1 MEIFFSFFLEI
12 FLKSACRKLTAI
24 LEQNCKRNVDQHAS
38 EIMWLYGLRKKFF
51 GRCLLLEWHIQVP
64 KSINRSYWQEKFLF
78 NFAGIICV
86 RELLIMKV
94 YNFKSN

>member
-1 MEIFFSFFLEI
+1 MEKFFSFFLEI

-51 GRCLLLEWHIQVP
+51 GRCLTYYLQEGRLTGLWLPRLE
-64 KSINRSYWQEKFLF
+64 
-78 NFAGIICV
+78 A
-86 RELLIMKV
+86 LIYKI
-94 YNFKSN
+94 YQLITK